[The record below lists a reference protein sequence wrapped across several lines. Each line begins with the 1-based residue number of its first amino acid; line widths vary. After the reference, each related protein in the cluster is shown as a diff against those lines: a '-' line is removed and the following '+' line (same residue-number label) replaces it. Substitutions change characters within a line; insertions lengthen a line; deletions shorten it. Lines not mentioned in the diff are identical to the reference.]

1 MSAALSASELA
12 RTAHH
17 LQNVLPCVLWSVF
30 TAHSMSFFHRFDSV
44 MLFYDI
50 AITFGDEIERIWLR
64 RYTPMTVLWTL

>member
-17 LQNVLPCVLWSVF
+17 LMVAKMFSLASC
-30 TAHSMSFFHRFDSV
+30 V